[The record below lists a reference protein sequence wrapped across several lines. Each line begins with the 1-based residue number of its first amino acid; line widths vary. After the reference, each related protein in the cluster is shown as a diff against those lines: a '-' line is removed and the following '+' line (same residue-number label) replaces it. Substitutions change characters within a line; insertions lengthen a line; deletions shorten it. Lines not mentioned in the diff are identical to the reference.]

1 MFPSSRRVVSGNYS
15 TTTVL
20 RLSKNLT
27 FPSTLGIPTAVQH
40 TYFTIKLSTL
50 ISPLLVCDP
59 QLLNPHPIPYLI
71 PLPLYLMTVRLQH
84 SPPALPQNMIPLTWP
99 SPPVQL
105 HPHRQIPH
113 THQRLTVPLST
124 QSLISHLMI
133 SLHHLQ
139 YPNSPSRS
147 HKGGCF
153 THCDMFLLS
162 R

>member
-1 MFPSSRRVVSGNYS
+1 MFPSSRRVASGNCS

-50 ISPLLVCDP
+50 ISPLLACDP
-59 QLLNPHPIPYLI
+59 RLLNPHLI
-71 PLPLYLMTVRLQH
+71 PFPLYLMMARPQRSLL
-84 SPPALPQNMIPLTWP
+84 ALPQNMIPPTWP

-113 THQRLTVPLST
+113 THQRLTVPPST

-133 SLHHLQ
+133 SLHHRQ
-139 YPNSPSRS
+139 YPNSPLRS
-147 HKGGCF
+147 HKEGCF